1 MTYYESTHTGLP
13 DPELDSQFY
22 ENVTARRL
30 VAWVFDV
37 VFAFGI
43 TTLIGMF
50 TLGIAFFVFPL
61 IWLAVGF
68 LYRTLTLASKSSTWG
83 MRIVGIEVRNRQG
96 HKLDLGTAVFH
107 TLIYSVAIGS
117 FILQIISIVMI
128 LSSRYGQGLQDMLL
142 GTAVINRP
150 AK

>member
-1 MTYYESTHTGLP
+1 MTYYETAHTGLP

-22 ENVTARRL
+22 ENVNSRRL

-37 VFAFGI
+37 AIAFGI

-68 LYRTLTLASKSSTWG
+68 LYRTLTIASKSSTWG
-83 MRIVGIEVRNRQG
+83 MRIVGIEIRNRQG
-96 HKLDLGTAVFH
+96 HKLDLGTAFLH
-107 TLIYSVAIGS
+107 TLIYSVSIGFFVVQLVS
-117 FILQIISIVMI
+117 MVMM
-128 LSSRYGQGLQDMLL
+128 LSSRYGQGLPDMLL
-142 GTAVINRP
+142 GTAAINRP